1 VKALDKKPDLTKS
14 DAYQAE
20 PEHLVS
26 NTTAERPVRS
36 VRPERVER
44 PERPVRPVRVE
55 QFERVEHPEQ
65 PVRLSGGVEQSGK
78 REIRRHAFEFYRDQ
92 VTSLQ
97 LLRFKMMKTGRDT
110 SMSAMVREAL
120 DDFIKKQQ

>member
-1 VKALDKKPDLTKS
+1 MTFTELMALDKKPEQSKPAAVQTASK
-14 DAYQAE
+14 
-20 PEHLVS
+20 HLVS
-26 NTTAERPVRS
+26 NTTAERPVR
-36 VRPERVER
+36 PERV
-44 PERPVRPVRVE
+44 ERPVRPVRVE
-55 QFERVEHPEQ
+55 QFERAEHPEQ

-78 REIRRHAFEFYRDQ
+78 REIKRHAFEFYRDQ

-97 LLRFKMMKTGRDT
+97 LLRFKMLKTGRDT